1 MPAPNQVS
9 ASNVNTELGVGS
21 SAQLNWGNNWV
32 RNVTT
37 QFTGTN
43 SEVNGSKMRW
53 GINTPGRSVSHIWP
67 SVGSDEP
74 LYNITDLLTVDGS
87 FTTPTYD
94 SFDTAQG
101 AAIVRFFSNGV
112 MKVTAFNSAQGDYD
126 FHRTWLTSGVNSDY
140 TAQFQVTNGAL
151 TGGSD
156 SANTDLSLSSN
167 RTFQVATAVLLGTNG
182 DQSVL
187 NYASGNLIIKSDGTT
202 LISRPTSLYAEA
214 ALGPL

>member
-1 MPAPNQVS
+1 MPSPNAVS
-9 ASNVNTELGVGS
+9 ASNVNIELGVS
-21 SAQLNWGNNWV
+21 SSTELKWGNNWV

-37 QFTGTN
+37 QYTGTN

-53 GINTPGRSVSHIWP
+53 GINTPGRFVSHIYP

-74 LYNITDLLTVDGS
+74 QYNITDLLSVNGS
-87 FTTPTYD
+87 DIQTTYD
-94 SFDTAQG
+94 SYSTAQA

-112 MKVTAFNSAQGDYD
+112 MKVTAFNSVQGDYD

-140 TAQFQVTNGAL
+140 TVQFQVTNGAL

-167 RTFQVATAVLLGTNG
+167 RTFQVATAVLLGPYG
-182 DQSVL
+182 DQSVF
-187 NYASGNLIIKSDGTT
+187 NDASGNLIIKSGGTT
-202 LISRPTSLYAEA
+202 LISRPTSLFAEA
-214 ALGPL
+214 ALGAI